1 MKGLTFLFVVES
13 PQLKRMVL
21 HICGL
26 GPISL
31 FKNKLFVHEHL
42 ALLQKIMK
50 VDVLP
55 TIGECVTMTT
65 KFESKM
71 SRLSYDTFAL
81 VINFIN
87 QDWVDS
93 LPHNCWTI

>member
-1 MKGLTFLFVVES
+1 
-13 PQLKRMVL
+13 
-21 HICGL
+21 
-26 GPISL
+26 
-31 FKNKLFVHEHL
+31 
-42 ALLQKIMK
+42 MK

-87 QDWVDS
+87 QDWVPCHIIVG
-93 LPHNCWTI
+93 LFETPNELV

>member
-1 MKGLTFLFVVES
+1 
-13 PQLKRMVL
+13 
-21 HICGL
+21 
-26 GPISL
+26 
-31 FKNKLFVHEHL
+31 
-42 ALLQKIMK
+42 